1 MSELPT
7 TLGKYEVLS
16 VLGRGGMGIVYQARD
31 PIIGRVVAVKTIS
44 AAPDLAEDELRQRLQ
59 MEARSA
65 GRLQHP
71 NVATVYDFG
80 THEGTAYIVLEYVEG
95 IDLAKV
101 IDEKIE
107 MSLLQKID
115 ILIQIASGLSY
126 AHELGVVHRDMKPS
140 NVRLNT
146 KGVPKIIDFGLARFD
161 STRLTRTGFMSG
173 TIAYMSPERF
183 QGDAGPSDDIF
194 ALGVIG
200 FELLTYRRAFAGST
214 PPEVMMKIM
223 SQSLPAPSSVAPLP
237 PAIDPILLKATARD
251 AKERYATAA
260 EYAIALENF
269 LHSEEC
275 REFLAENGTPDA
287 SAPRRKRTAAFASLS
302 GQQTVQ
308 VGIEDGQATAVV
320 DQAGL
325 STTSAESTSVNTVP
339 LAPADQTVISAEP
352 DVIKPPAWR
361 RWSWAF
367 VLMAA
372 AALGTFLAIRT
383 RSEPGASVPA
393 ATTSAATTSQTPAER
408 SLTVL
413 PDQDK
418 QPSLDSP
425 QANEVDVQRKIFAS
439 LRHDLASFD
448 LDRDEQARLVE
459 VDATARLAE
468 EQFGQR
474 NFTESARLLSTG
486 IEALRGLQRDHYN
499 RFRKAASPPASSSV
513 PGKARPSPR
522 RSSPPSTVVEV
533 PSPAPQSEPPSQ
545 RRPAVSE
552 TTAPVPA
559 PAPAPASP
567 QQPAREEIGRRV
579 TAFISRVAR
588 AYEARD
594 VSFFRDHDANFTERT
609 ATAVRSSPS
618 TRVEMKI
625 QAIDHANEGRVRVTV
640 VRTDTFERSNI
651 PPGVQT
657 LVYTLQPAGDSWLI
671 ASIDRR

>member
-1 MSELPT
+1 MSEHPI

-44 AAPDLAEDELRQRLQ
+44 TAHDLAEDELRQRLQ

-140 NVRLNT
+140 NVRLNP

-161 STRLTRTGFMSG
+161 STRLTKTGFMSG

-200 FELLTYRRAFAGST
+200 FELLTYRRAFAGAT

-223 SQSLPAPSSVAPLP
+223 SQSLPAPSSVASLP
-237 PAIDPILLKATARD
+237 SAIDPILLKATARD
-251 AKERYATAA
+251 ANDRYASAA
-260 EYAIALENF
+260 EYADALENF
-269 LHSEEC
+269 THSPEC
-275 REFLAENGTPDA
+275 REFLAQMGTPA
-287 SAPRRKRTAAFASLS
+287 PAAPRRQRTAAFASLS
-302 GQQTVQ
+302 GQRTVQ
-308 VGIEDGQATAVV
+308 IGAGDGALTAIV
-320 DQAGL
+320 DQNGL
-325 STTSAESTSVNTVP
+325 STASTESTSVNTMP
-339 LAPADQTVISAEP
+339 AAPADQTMVSVEP
-352 DVIKPPAWR
+352 DLRKGPAWR

-367 VLMAA
+367 VLAA
-372 AALGTFLAIRT
+372 VALIGTFIALGT
-383 RSEPGASVPA
+383 RSEPGNPARASRTSATESKSTAPA
-393 ATTSAATTSQTPAER
+393 APAQA
-408 SLTVL
+408 VL
-413 PDQDK
+413 PDPDE
-418 QPSLDSP
+418 PSAPSP
-425 QANEVDVQRKIFAS
+425 LATEVDVQRTIFAS
-439 LRHDLASFD
+439 LRKDLGSFD
-448 LDRDEQARLVE
+448 LDRDEKARLDA
-459 VDATARLAE
+459 VDVTARLAE
-468 EQFGQR
+468 ERFGQR
-474 NFTESARLLSTG
+474 NFAESARLLSTG

-499 RFRKAASPPASSSV
+499 RFRRAAATPAPSPATPEKIRPA
-513 PGKARPSPR
+513 PR
-522 RSSPPSTVVEV
+522 RSSPSSTVAEV
-533 PSPAPQSEPPSQ
+533 PPPEVPPQSEPPVE
-545 RRPAVSE
+545 RRPPVTETAV
-552 TTAPVPA
+552 PVP
-559 PAPAPASP
+559 SP
-567 QQPAREEIGRRV
+567 VSQQPTREEVARRAA
-579 TAFISRVAR
+579 AFISRVAK

-609 ATAVRSSPS
+609 ANAVRSSPS
-618 TRVEMKI
+618 AHVEMKI
-625 QAIDHANEGRVRVTV
+625 QAIDHSSDGRTRVTV
-640 VRTDTFERSNI
+640 VRTDTFEKANI

-657 LVYTLQPAGDSWLI
+657 LVYTLQPAGDSWRI
-671 ASIDRR
+671 VSIDRR